1 MVQLEPCLNNSTW
14 LLENYFGTSICT
26 TIPEELNITTC
37 QHKNNDQRKSI
48 RQHEAPVE
56 DQRPTHRDQLRENEA
71 TTFSMMP
78 TSSMS
83 NTPLQPQRRIL
94 QRRPNKRINTKT
106 EGETTNNDYHHQSA
120 TSPSHITVRKI
131 LSISLTQRICFDRQ
145 RFDPI
150 SHSLGGCVGGLFFSC
165 CCLEEFGRGVDE
177 AGWCF

>member
-1 MVQLEPCLNNSTW
+1 MVAGELFRDLDMYNHPGRNKHYHLPAQKHQSKKQKPSTQ
-14 LLENYFGTSICT
+14 SSS
-26 TIPEELNITTC
+26 
-37 QHKNNDQRKSI
+37 RRS
-48 RQHEAPVE
+48 EAGSV
-56 DQRPTHRDQLRENEA
+56 
-71 TTFSMMP
+71 MP

-165 CCLEEFGRGVDE
+165 CCLEEFGCGVDE
-177 AGWCF
+177 AGRCC

>member
-94 QRRPNKRINTKT
+94 QRRSHKRINTKAKR
-106 EGETTNNDYHHQSA
+106 ETTNNDYHHQSV
-120 TSPSHITVRKI
+120 TSPLPYDTQQFWKTYTKDMFRPAKI
-131 LSISLTQRICFDRQ
+131 
-145 RFDPI
+145 
-150 SHSLGGCVGGLFFSC
+150 
-165 CCLEEFGRGVDE
+165 
-177 AGWCF
+177 